1 MQAAAVE
8 AVLLAALAGWAVVA
22 MEHRVTLPEI
32 REQLIQAAAAAVLM
46 TKAVQV
52 RLVAMVVLAW

>member
-1 MQAAAVE
+1 MQAVAVE
-8 AVLLAALAGWAVVA
+8 EVLLAALAGRAVVA

-32 REQLIQAAAAAVLM
+32 REQLIQAAAVVLLM
-46 TKAVQV
+46 TKALQV